1 MNLIPHTWTT
11 LKYAWSVRLT
21 VLAVVLIWLEPV
33 LSELAQDL
41 TFKSVWI
48 RLAVAQFVGFFG
60 VAAIWARVTVQSTL
74 HEKIAQKEQE
84 IGKPPTEG

>member
-1 MNLIPHTWTT
+1 MNLIPHAWTT
-11 LKYAWSVRLT
+11 LKYAWSVRFM
-21 VLAVVLIWLEPV
+21 VLAVILIWLEPV

-48 RLAVAQFVGFFG
+48 RLGVAQFVGFFG
-60 VAAIWARVTVQSTL
+60 VAAIWARVTFQSKL
-74 HEKIAQKEQE
+74 YEKIAEKEQD